1 MATSSG
7 NEEISQLIAY
17 HFPSLISKKNGAGD
31 TALHI
36 AARSGMLYTIQILVC
51 CGKDFPGTGIAS
63 DLSSFTS
70 ENDFAES
77 TGDDGPLRTK
87 NVHGNTALHEA
98 VLNRHHDVAQFL
110 ISADPQVWNYQNKDG
125 WSPLYM
131 AVKIGDLLI
140 FRLLLQSPTRNT
152 DSLNSLEGSPPAHA
166 TIIEGKIDMLEEM
179 AKVNPELLQLKDGK
193 GRNVLHWAAHR
204 GNLNAV
210 GFLSRKFRW
219 SMFEMD
225 DKGFFPIHIASKKGH
240 VNVITELLKHWPYPT
255 ELLSRE
261 GQNILH
267 VAAKSGKNN
276 VVKYI
281 LETPALEKLLNA
293 RDINGNTP
301 LHLAAMHSHPAV
313 VISLTW
319 EKKKNINLLNNENLT
334 AYDATPTVSGQGP
347 RMQYVLTNCA
357 LWSAGAKQSLD
368 LKIHKQKGKGSN
380 YQKAPATQWLKE
392 WVGMLLMVETL
403 VATVTFTAAF
413 TVPGGYNGSENP
425 DKGMATMLNGHMF
438 RLFVV
443 CSNMAFYSSII
454 SIFSMFWTVTSDYH
468 LVATAYKLSL
478 RLFLLALGMMSIAF
492 MAAVHVAVSR
502 LSWLAYYIL
511 IMGIISLVILLTM
524 FVAYVFPLHL
534 RPYVMRYISYYI
546 SLAIVHLLG
555 PYTRLPLYKVEKSE
569 DANKNKHKEPELLR
583 KD

>member
-1 MATSSG
+1 
-7 NEEISQLIAY
+7 
-17 HFPSLISKKNGAGD
+17 
-31 TALHI
+31 
-36 AARSGMLYTIQILVC
+36 
-51 CGKDFPGTGIAS
+51 
-63 DLSSFTS
+63 
-70 ENDFAES
+70 
-77 TGDDGPLRTK
+77 
-87 NVHGNTALHEA
+87 
-98 VLNRHHDVAQFL
+98 
-110 ISADPQVWNYQNKDG
+110 
-125 WSPLYM
+125 
-131 AVKIGDLLI
+131 
-140 FRLLLQSPTRNT
+140 
-152 DSLNSLEGSPPAHA
+152 
-166 TIIEGKIDMLEEM
+166 MLEEM

-313 VISLTW
+313 V
-319 EKKKNINLLNNENLT
+319 
-334 AYDATPTVSGQGP
+334 
-347 RMQYVLTNCA
+347 LTNCA

-443 CSNMAFYSSII
+443 CNTMAFYSSII

-502 LSWLAYYIL
+502 LSWLAYYTL

-524 FVAYVFPLHL
+524 FLAYVFPLHL

-555 PYTRLPLYKVEKSE
+555 PYTRLPLYK
-569 DANKNKHKEPELLR
+569 
-583 KD
+583 